1 MDQYTGERSD
11 LSSSE
16 VGRLISASKVE
27 GTNVKNRAGEKLGSI
42 YQIMIDKHT
51 GKVPYAV
58 MSFGGFLGIGERYH
72 PLPWSMLTYDPN
84 EDAYIVDLDK
94 RRLEGAPTFG
104 RDERINWEDR
114 AWGQRVH
121 DYYNVPPYWM

>member
-58 MSFGGFLGIGERYH
+58 MSFGGFLGIGERFH
-72 PLPWSMLTYDPN
+72 PLPWSMLTYDSN